1 LTPKTKLK
9 VNNNAWF
16 VKSLL
21 EKNTLVVTTWRVKQN
36 IEKLKGKQIT
46 TKQVVQLASQGWNKH
61 RFQLSMECKELV
73 IEILKA
79 ITNTINWRNPMW
91 IQLCSES

>member
-1 LTPKTKLK
+1 LTPKTKVK

-46 TKQVVQLASQGWNKH
+46 NKTSCATSITRMEQASIPIEYGMQRTSHWNTKSYNKY
-61 RFQLSMECKELV
+61 
-73 IEILKA
+73 
-79 ITNTINWRNPMW
+79 N
-91 IQLCSES
+91 